1 MRRYPLTNAFN
12 PAIIGEEAMD
22 DYKREF
28 QILIERAGRDWF
40 MNDDQKLLLFRWIA
54 GKASLTAA
62 ELAIQI
68 SSESKGE

>member
-1 MRRYPLTNAFN
+1 
-12 PAIIGEEAMD
+12 MD